1 VPPGWNRPDNQEV
14 ILRHSLL
21 SVSVGGQ
28 IHVTAHEFLGLL
40 HGIATENGVTEHAQ
54 VKQFDIFHVS
64 KSQVRHVATDVIHH
78 LVEMIMREA
87 LATAQLFIRQAA
99 AIYRL
104 GKQVARFVAD
114 RVMQALQPFHNDA
127 AFLTLP

>member
-1 VPPGWNRPDNQEV
+1 
-14 ILRHSLL
+14 
-21 SVSVGGQ
+21 
-28 IHVTAHEFLGLL
+28 
-40 HGIATENGVTEHAQ
+40 
-54 VKQFDIFHVS
+54 
-64 KSQVRHVATDVIHH
+64 
-78 LVEMIMREA
+78 MREA
-87 LATAQLFIRQAA
+87 LTTAQLFIRQAA